1 MRTVENNSSLN
12 EYLGEFV
19 EDYIANNSS
28 ICTKDFIDICLDV
41 ASIYSSKYHEYLPLT
56 NDKIWISGL
65 IRKLNYVHLK
75 QITYNN
81 EFVCETVLP
90 YSVKFLEQF
99 FKDKKVEEYK
109 KILEQEE
116 TQTQSLS
123 FNSLKKVKDSS
134 EEVKQQLEAK
144 FEELEKSIEEV
155 IDDIPEELLY
165 SSAGDLSDIVE
176 DKQDIQELMKLF
188 KSLKFNK
195 KSVNTFVRKSI
206 RIFKNYFNNII
217 GYKRVDLLDADDF
230 VGLENVHYIGFK
242 IESLLEEIYVKEPK
256 KSIVVDLYIDV
267 SSSMSTKIKVEKQDV
282 YLPNVC
288 KFLAFNLLKY
298 KYINEL
304 YVFDYYPIRI
314 EFSEL
319 LSKDFRGGGTS
330 IERVLQK
337 IKEDNRPAIIITDG
351 EDNFTTYTDLAFLF
365 YVSEKAYNK
374 RKADESPG
382 FMQYLHKKQII
393 GYFNNKFIQE

>member
-1 MRTVENNSSLN
+1 MITVENNSSLN
-12 EYLGEFV
+12 EYLAEFINT
-19 EDYIANNSS
+19 YASHGIRPSQ
-28 ICTKDFIDICLDV
+28 DFIDACLDV
-41 ASIYSSKYHEYLPLT
+41 ASIYSSKHHTYLPLT
-56 NDKIWISGL
+56 NDKIWVSGL
-65 IRKLNYVHLK
+65 IRKLNYVYLK
-75 QITYNN
+75 QVTYNN
-81 EFVCETVLP
+81 EFVCETILP
-90 YSVKFLEQF
+90 HFINFLERF
-99 FKDKKVEEYK
+99 FKDKQLEDYK

-116 TQTQSLS
+116 TQQQSLS
-123 FNSLKKVKDSS
+123 FNSIKKVKDVS
-134 EEVKQQLEAK
+134 EEIK
-144 FEELEKSIEEV
+144 EELEDRFEQLEKTVGEA
-155 IDDIPEELLY
+155 IDEIPEELLY
-165 SSAGDLSDIVE
+165 SSAGDLSNIVE

-206 RIFKNYFNNII
+206 KIFKNYFNNII

-230 VGLENVHYIGFK
+230 VGLENIHYIGFR

-267 SSSMSTKIKVEKQDV
+267 SSSMSTRIKVEKQDV

-304 YVFDYYPIRI
+304 YVFDYYPRRI

-351 EDNFTTYTDLAFLF
+351 QDNFTTYTDLAFLF
-365 YVSEKAYNK
+365 YVSEQAYD
-374 RKADESPG
+374 RKKTDESPG